1 MKKLITH
8 LGLVLILVTSASS
21 YADNDKPLIKT
32 YKTEAETL
40 LKLLNDKKSD
50 VIEKQSKKLVDLS
63 KSIIAQVNKNLPQC
77 TEYFTALSDAADTM
91 ADLSLDVIESGYHSD
106 GLLPPLKDGTCYHAK
121 DLLVHPATVQA
132 MARIGMKTDK
142 EWQQAKHE
150 IEEVLAHLSAVNSQ
164 L

>member
-1 MKKLITH
+1 MKFISIIISLTLS
-8 LGLVLILVTSASS
+8 LGASLS
-21 YADNDKPLIKT
+21 QADNENPLIKS
-32 YKTEAETL
+32 YKTQAQIL
-40 LKLLNDKKSD
+40 LKQLDKKD
-50 VIEKQSKKLVDLS
+50 VDAVAKQSEQLVSLS

>member
-1 MKKLITH
+1 MKFISIIISLTLS
-8 LGLVLILVTSASS
+8 LGASLS
-21 YADNDKPLIKT
+21 QADNENPLIKS
-32 YKTEAETL
+32 YKTQAQIL
-40 LKLLNDKKSD
+40 LKQLDKKD
-50 VIEKQSKKLVDLS
+50 VDAVAKQSEQLVSLS

-91 ADLSLDVIESGYHSD
+91 ADLSLDVIESGYHAD

>member
-1 MKKLITH
+1 MKFISIIISLTLS
-8 LGLVLILVTSASS
+8 LGASLS
-21 YADNDKPLIKT
+21 QADNENPLIKS
-32 YKTEAETL
+32 YKTQAQTL
-40 LKLLNDKKSD
+40 LKQLDKKD
-50 VIEKQSKKLVDLS
+50 VDAVAKQSEQLVSLS

-91 ADLSLDVIESGYHSD
+91 ADLSLDIIESGYHSD